1 MNWFIPALVSSRP
14 DSGGAT
20 SDDDRTRV
28 WPRSS
33 KKRRKV
39 SRISAPCTPG
49 SLAVGFA
56 GPVEIAELVL
66 ALVHRATTLLH
77 RRGDEFAEVEQAPS
91 GLARQGGG
99 RGALGLSAGPPGRD
113 DRGRGA
119 EPDAER
125 HPEQTTDHTRGSRP
139 PLPAAFENP
148 LRTPAPKLISL
159 TSGLLAA
166 SSTRPESFSTR
177 PTIWLA
183 LSSM

>member
-56 GPVEIAELVL
+56 GPVALAQPVL

-77 RRGDEFAEVEQAPS
+77 RRGDELAEVEQAPS
-91 GLARQGGG
+91 RLTRQGRG
-99 RGALGLSAGPPGRD
+99 RRAPGFPAGPDGR
-113 DRGRGA
+113 
-119 EPDAER
+119 
-125 HPEQTTDHTRGSRP
+125 TRR
-139 PLPAAFENP
+139 
-148 LRTPAPKLISL
+148 
-159 TSGLLAA
+159 
-166 SSTRPESFSTR
+166 
-177 PTIWLA
+177 
-183 LSSM
+183 

>member
-56 GPVEIAELVL
+56 GPGAISQLLL
-66 ALVHRATTLLH
+66 AFVQRAASFLH
-77 RRGDEFAEVEQAPS
+77 RRGDELAEVEQAAS
-91 GLARQGGG
+91 RLARQG
-99 RGALGLSAGPPGRD
+99 RGCRAFGL
-113 DRGRGA
+113 
-119 EPDAER
+119 
-125 HPEQTTDHTRGSRP
+125 
-139 PLPAAFENP
+139 
-148 LRTPAPKLISL
+148 
-159 TSGLLAA
+159 
-166 SSTRPESFSTR
+166 
-177 PTIWLA
+177 
-183 LSSM
+183 